1 LSLHRPV
8 IRPRKHLKRV
18 MLFGKPNPPPELLMD
33 VNKPGKFRDSF
44 VWA

>member
-1 LSLHRPV
+1 V
-8 IRPRKHLKRV
+8 V
-18 MLFGKPNPPPELLMD
+18 LFESPNQPPELLMD